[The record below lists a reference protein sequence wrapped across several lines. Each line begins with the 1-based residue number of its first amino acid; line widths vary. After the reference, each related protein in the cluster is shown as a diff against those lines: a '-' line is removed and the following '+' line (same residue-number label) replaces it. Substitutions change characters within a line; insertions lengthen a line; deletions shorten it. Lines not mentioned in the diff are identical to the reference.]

1 MPLDAAV
8 GSPHPRRS
16 LEFSKLTSQ
25 SAVAATLSQGRSF
38 EHLL

>member
-1 MPLDAAV
+1 MPLLNHLIRDAL
-8 GSPHPRRS
+8 
-16 LEFSKLTSQ
+16 LEFSTSQ

>member
-16 LEFSKLTSQ
+16 LEFSTSQ